1 MNPNEIYEPA
11 YVAALFDRCSSAYRR
26 WSAVASF
33 GMIRRWRRVCVSSIP
48 PATNPKG
55 VFFDLMAG
63 TGEVWPHLIRRYPE
77 LSEIIAI
84 DISKRMHEEAV
95 KQLHANRAGRVSHIK
110 ANVLDV
116 DLIENSADCVI
127 STFGLKTFN
136 IEQQQRIAH
145 QVKRVLKPGGTFSF
159 IEASDP
165 KNWKLR
171 PLYRIYM
178 DHGLPLIER
187 LALRGAQDFSMIGT
201 YTKNF
206 ENCNEFAKALE
217 AEGLEVER
225 YADFFGC
232 ATGVCGV
239 KPKESIVA

>member
-1 MNPNEIYEPA
+1 MKSNEIYEPA

-33 GMIRRWRRVCVSSIP
+33 GMIRRWRKVCVSSIP
-48 PATNPKG
+48 PSTNPEG

-63 TGEVWPHLIRRYPE
+63 TGEVWPHLIRRYPV
-77 LSEIIAI
+77 LSEIRAI

-95 KQLHANRAGRVSHIK
+95 KQLHTNRAGRVSHIK

-116 DLIENSADCVI
+116 DLVENSADCVL

-136 IEQQQRIAH
+136 TEQQRRIAH
-145 QVKRVLKPGGTFSF
+145 QVKCVLKPGGTFSF

-165 KNWKLR
+165 SNWKLR
-171 PLYRIYM
+171 PLYRFYM
-178 DHGLPLIER
+178 DQGLPLIER

-206 ENCNEFAKALE
+206 KNCDDFAMALA
-217 AEGLEVER
+217 AEGLEVES
-225 YADFFGC
+225 YTDFFGC

-239 KPKESIVA
+239 KPKEVGVA